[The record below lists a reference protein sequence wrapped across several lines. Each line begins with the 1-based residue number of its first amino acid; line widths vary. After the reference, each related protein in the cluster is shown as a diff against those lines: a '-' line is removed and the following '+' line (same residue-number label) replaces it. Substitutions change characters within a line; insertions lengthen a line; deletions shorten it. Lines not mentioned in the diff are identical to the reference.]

1 MALTTSSFAADPL
14 TINTPAVA
22 KQCEPTLVTWQGGI
36 PAYQLEYVESP
47 TGGLHPQHK
56 ENGVADPLFYSV
68 ISGGHL
74 IGLFLHINAT
84 SFLWPTNV
92 TAGTTVVLEVIDSN
106 VAVAQ
111 TAPFVIQPGSVG
123 C

>member
-1 MALTTSSFAADPL
+1 MFVNPKTFALTVSLVASSFAADPL
-14 TINTPAVA
+14 VINTPANQRWSLGKA
-22 KQCEPTLVTWQGGI
+22 
-36 PAYQLEYVESP
+36 AY
-47 TGGLHPQHK
+47 
-56 ENGVADPLFYSV
+56 PLINYV

-74 IGLFLHINAT
+74 IGLFLNINAT

-92 TAGTTVVLEVIDSN
+92 TAGTTVALQVVDSH